1 MIKNIYM
8 IVAITKNSHAIGKNR
23 DMIYHLRD
31 DLKYFKKITLHH
43 TIVCGRT
50 TYFSFP
56 KRPLPDRKNII
67 LTRSDNNY
75 EGAYT
80 LHSKKEVVEYAK
92 NHPKE
97 KIFIVGGDSIYHQF
111 LDISSKLYI
120 TEIDESLGDKAH
132 DADSFFPKF
141 DKEKWEVESIS
152 EYVYPD
158 NAPRYRYVVY
168 KRKWRLNDYVA
179 K

>member
-31 DLKYFKKITLHH
+31 DLKYFKKTTLHH

-56 KRPLPDRKNII
+56 KRPLPDRKNIM
-67 LTRSDNNY
+67 LPRSDHNY
-75 EGAYT
+75 
-80 LHSKKEVVEYAK
+80 
-92 NHPKE
+92 
-97 KIFIVGGDSIYHQF
+97 SIYHQF

-120 TEIDESLGDKAH
+120 TEIDEALGDKAH

-141 DKEKWEVESIS
+141 YKEKWEVESIS

-168 KRKWRLNDYVA
+168 KRK
-179 K
+179 